1 MDTAVVLRWRRAT
14 IFASGVAVVELLAL
28 VAVGVVILAPRV
40 SRHVQERAVQT
51 AAARPKPVAPVLP
64 RVVAAVARL
73 PRAET
78 SVLVLNGNGR
88 AGAAT
93 AGAAR
98 LTALG
103 YVVGGVGDA
112 PHMLPRTTIMY
123 RPGYRGEGERLARDL
138 HVRVVGPLDGMRPA
152 QLLGA
157 HLALI
162 LGDR

>member
-28 VAVGVVILAPRV
+28 VAVGIVILAPRV
-40 SRHVQERAVQT
+40 SRHVQERAVRT
-51 AAARPKPVAPVLP
+51 AAVRPKQVAPPAP
-64 RVVAAVARL
+64 RVVAPVAHL

-98 LTALG
+98 LAGLG
-103 YVVGGVGDA
+103 YVVGGVG
-112 PHMLPRTTIMY
+112 
-123 RPGYRGEGERLARDL
+123 
-138 HVRVVGPLDGMRPA
+138 
-152 QLLGA
+152 
-157 HLALI
+157 
-162 LGDR
+162 